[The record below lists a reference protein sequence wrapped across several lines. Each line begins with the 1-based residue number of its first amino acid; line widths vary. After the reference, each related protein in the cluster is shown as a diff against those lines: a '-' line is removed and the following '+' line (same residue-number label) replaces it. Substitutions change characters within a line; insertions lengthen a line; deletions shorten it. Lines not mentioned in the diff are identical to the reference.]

1 MTHTIRAQYDLIA
14 GKEALA
20 SDFGA
25 MLDWIEQWDMRPC
38 SSVYFGEEVNALLVR
53 NWIAFRNSLTNTLN
67 QYERSFLEDCA
78 REACEPEDFYEI
90 QDCMDEITDGQL
102 MALGR
107 LFYPNSDEIA
117 KVSKQIAS
125 IAVKWCVEDVQSI
138 RPDLTDEQAGAVLQ
152 AADRCHNAEVGINW
166 DVLRFHADDLFPEED
181 EDIDL
186 ADELLPESSEVNSKY
201 ADSIIAGN
209 PSHYDAIEVHGVRN
223 INDADDPDGTH
234 YEVDDENPELYSVYL
249 HCVGGGI
256 ECVGDFSSN
265 ALAEEYASELSV
277 LYSWKVLHFPLVVID
292 DEDESA
298 EELLPMSS
306 EASTGSEFSPN
317 DHPVFRCLRGFHTE
331 QFVTVDWDLIYSI
344 DPLESCSGQVACIFT
359 DSYDDLES
367 AAISG
372 AVYFGSQPICSRA
385 ELEGALIGHE
395 MTLKATGVNSIL
407 YFVRTT

>member
-25 MLDWIEQWDMRPC
+25 MLDWIDQWDMKPC

-117 KVSKQIAS
+117 KVSKQISS

-166 DVLRFHADDLFPEED
+166 DVLRFHADDLFPED
-181 EDIDL
+181 EQV
-186 ADELLPESSEVNSKY
+186 DEQDPVMSEVKSQY

-209 PSHYDAIEVHGVRN
+209 PSNFDAIEVHGVRN

-249 HCVGGGI
+249 HCIEGGI

-277 LYSWKVLHFPLVVID
+277 LYSWKVLHFALVVIG
-292 DEDESA
+292 EVDESA
-298 EELLPMSS
+298 EVLLPASS
-306 EASTGSEFSPN
+306 EVSTKNEFSPN
-317 DHPVFRCLRGFHTE
+317 DRPVFRCLRGFHTE

-344 DPLESCSGQVACIFT
+344 DPSESCSGQVACIFT

-367 AAISG
+367 AVISG